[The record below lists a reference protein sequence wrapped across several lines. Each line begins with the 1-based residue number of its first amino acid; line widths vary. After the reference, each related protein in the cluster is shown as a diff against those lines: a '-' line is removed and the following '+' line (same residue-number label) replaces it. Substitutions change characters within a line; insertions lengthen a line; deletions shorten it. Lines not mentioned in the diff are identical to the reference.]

1 MRGFGWL
8 GCALVLLLGASVRAS
23 AQERPPPKVDLHE
36 NYPNPFFPSTT
47 IPFVLNPELCEKNH
61 QPLVSL
67 KIYNVLVQVVAVPVL
82 LNSNGERLDGLRHSD
97 GPGAHGHGVG
107 CRGRRGRGHGRGLP
121 GAAGRGAGTDRLGAG
136 LRDRRRCACRRRA
149 AMPR

>member
-8 GCALVLLLGASVRAS
+8 GCALVLLLGASAKAS
-23 AQERPPPKVDLHE
+23 AQERPPPKVELRE

-82 LNSNGERLDGLRHSD
+82 LNSNGEKLDGLRLRCGSHEAFWD
-97 GPGAHGHGVG
+97 GKLIDGKNRELTQGVYYAQLVVDG
-107 CRGRRGRGHGRGLP
+107 ERYTLKMIARR
-121 GAAGRGAGTDRLGAG
+121 
-136 LRDRRRCACRRRA
+136 
-149 AMPR
+149 

>member
-8 GCALVLLLGASVRAS
+8 GCALVLLLGVGARAS
-23 AQERPPPKVDLHE
+23 AQERPPPKVDLRE

-82 LNSNGERLDGLRHSD
+82 LNSNGERLDGLRLRCGSHEAYWD
-97 GPGAHGHGVG
+97 GKLIDGKNRELTQGVYYAQLAVDG
-107 CRGRRGRGHGRGLP
+107 ERYTLKMIARR
-121 GAAGRGAGTDRLGAG
+121 
-136 LRDRRRCACRRRA
+136 
-149 AMPR
+149 

>member
-1 MRGFGWL
+1 MRGSGWL
-8 GCALVLLLGASVRAS
+8 GCALVLLLGVSTRAS
-23 AQERPPPKVDLHE
+23 AQERPPPKVDLRE

-82 LNSNGERLDGLRHSD
+82 LNSNGERLDGLRLRCGSHEAFWD
-97 GPGAHGHGVG
+97 GKLIDGKNRELTQGVYYAQLAVDG
-107 CRGRRGRGHGRGLP
+107 ERYTLKMIARR
-121 GAAGRGAGTDRLGAG
+121 
-136 LRDRRRCACRRRA
+136 
-149 AMPR
+149 

>member
-23 AQERPPPKVDLHE
+23 AQERPPPKVDLRE

-82 LNSNGERLDGLRHSD
+82 LNSNGERLDGLRLRCGSHEAFWD
-97 GPGAHGHGVG
+97 GKLLDGKNRELTQGVYYAQLTVDG
-107 CRGRRGRGHGRGLP
+107 ESYTIKMIARR
-121 GAAGRGAGTDRLGAG
+121 
-136 LRDRRRCACRRRA
+136 
-149 AMPR
+149 